1 MSGVVMK
8 GEFDVMSEVVV
19 NGELDVMS
27 GVVEIGE
34 LDVMSGVVV
43 IGGSGELD
51 VGVGELQGIPKILK
65 YLSLIDTILL

>member
-19 NGELDVMS
+19 N
-27 GVVEIGE
+27 GE

>member
-1 MSGVVMK
+1 MMSGVVMK

-34 LDVMSGVVV
+34 LDVTNPKR
-43 IGGSGELD
+43 ILTKDAGSEFYFSD
-51 VGVGELQGIPKILK
+51 
-65 YLSLIDTILL
+65 